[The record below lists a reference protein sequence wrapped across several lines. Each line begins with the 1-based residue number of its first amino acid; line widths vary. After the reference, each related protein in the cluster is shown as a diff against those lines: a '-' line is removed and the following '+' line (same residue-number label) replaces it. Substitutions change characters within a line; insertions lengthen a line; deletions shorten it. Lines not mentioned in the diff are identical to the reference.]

1 MSVLFSKNKRNGF
14 TLVELLVALAITG
27 MVLAA
32 VSNLF
37 ISSNKLYTVQS
48 KVSNVQQDIRA
59 AMSIMARDIRMAGYD
74 NPEFEDDNSGITN
87 ADSTRF
93 VFTYDNSTGG
103 SETYGYRYDSSSR
116 SLDYNFPN
124 TGGDFQGLTE
134 EDTISDVQFVYNLED
149 GGWTNS
155 PADPSNVRQVR
166 VRLCGQ
172 ISGPYSDAHD
182 SAYCFNNTI
191 TCRNMLLKE

>member
-1 MSVLFSKNKRNGF
+1 MMGLFSKNRQNGF
-14 TLVELLVALAITG
+14 TLVELLVAIAISSVV
-27 MVLAA
+27 MAA
-32 VSNLF
+32 VVKLF
-37 ISSNKLYTVQS
+37 ISSNEIYTVQS
-48 KVSNVQQDIRA
+48 EVSNVQQDIRA
-59 AMSIMARDIRMAGYD
+59 AMALMARDIRMAGYD

-124 TGGDFQGLTE
+124 TGGFQGLTE
-134 EDTISDVQFVYNLED
+134 EDIISDVQFVYNVD
-149 GGWTNS
+149 GIGWTTT
-155 PADPSNVRQVR
+155 PANNELNDIRHVR

-182 SAYCFNNTI
+182 STYCFNNTVK
-191 TCRNMLLKE
+191 CKNMGL